1 MNTALISGAA
11 GFVGFGLGAMPVGL
25 SAMKRLTLK
34 YGDAP
39 RAFLVITLAASL
51 FTDTANAPKFAAK
64 IQASCRFGKT
74 QACDRGIH
82 YEGIDVGL
90 G

>member
-1 MNTALISGAA
+1 MLKGRDGAIGAA

-25 SAMKRLTLK
+25 AAMKRLVLK

-51 FTDTANAPKFAAK
+51 FTDTANALIVQTFLTW
-64 IQASCRFGKT
+64 FGK
-74 QACDRGIH
+74 
-82 YEGIDVGL
+82 
-90 G
+90 